1 MTEVVA
7 LFATRMDAH
16 RAVASLE
23 EMGYDGSTVGYL
35 DGFHDEDSFDRDIDA
50 GASGDVAEEAAKGAV
65 GGAVGGGAVGAG
77 AGILATAGMAMVPGI
92 GPFLTA
98 GTILGVFGA
107 TTAGAAGGAVL
118 GGAVGAIFG
127 STSDE
132 DDEYATYYRQGVEE
146 GGSLVTVR
154 ADDYAI
160 ADVTNILEN
169 SGAKRVEAH
178 GDTGWVG

>member
-23 EMGYDGSTVGYL
+23 EMGYDASTVGYL
-35 DGFHDEDSFDRDIDA
+35 DGYHDEDSSDEGVDEDTRR
-50 GASGDVAEEAAKGAV
+50 DVAEEAARGAV
-65 GGAVGGGAVGAG
+65 GGALGGGAVGAG
-77 AGILATAGMAMVPGI
+77 AGILATTGMAMVPGI

-98 GTILGVFGA
+98 GTILGTLGA

-132 DDEYATYYRQGVEE
+132 ADEYATYYRHGVEE
-146 GGSLVTVR
+146 GASLVTVR
-154 ADDYAI
+154 ADDYAV
-160 ADVTNILEN
+160 ADVTTTLEN